1 MKYKKIGDILILNNN
16 YSDDDYLNLSKK
28 MKIKL
33 LIDCQHYPLNIRR
46 EDEQLYRDAAKLID
60 NALNYYRRLNP
71 DLSSNNYWAMT
82 ALEFAFHFLSMKDKN
97 DTHPYL
103 EKIEELTKELDN
115 YISKK

>member
-1 MKYKKIGDILILNNN
+1 M
-16 YSDDDYLNLSKK
+16 DDKK

-71 DLSSNNYWAMT
+71 NLSSNNYWAMT

-115 YISKK
+115 YISNK